1 MAVNLKEMSGAQK
14 DQLACTLAAL
24 LLHDNGSDV
33 NTDSLNRVLKAAKV
47 DVASY
52 WPMLF
57 AKALEGKNVG
67 DFLTVSGGG
76 SGPATGAAGAGA
88 AEEEAKK
95 EEEEEEEV
103 EEEEVDFDMGDLFG

>member
-1 MAVNLKEMSGAQK
+1 MSVAKFSEMSSSQR
-14 DQLACTLAAL
+14 DQLACTLSAL

-33 NTDSLNRVLKAAKV
+33 NSENLTRVLKAANI

-57 AKALEGKNVG
+57 AKALEGKNVA
-67 DFLTVSGGG
+67 DYLVVSGG
-76 SGPATGAAGAGA
+76 SGGAATGG
-88 AEEEAKK
+88 EEAKVEEA

-103 EEEEVDFDMGDLFG
+103 EEEEMDFDMGGLFG